1 MTALT
6 APAQARPELRVSFV
20 DVEGGQATLFVSQ
33 KGESLLVDTG
43 WAGHDGR
50 DADRIVAAAK
60 KAGLNHID
68 AVLITHYH
76 ADHVGGV
83 PQLLDRIPVTKM
95 LDHGENR
102 ETENPGVKADYEA
115 YLAAIEKHHV
125 QRISLHTGDALPLKS
140 IQAKVVIS
148 DGMMA
153 SYQRILALNADGT
166 VNTDDV
172 NQYCGKVEERPVD
185 TTENA
190 HSLGIQIQVGKV
202 RVLDLGDLTND
213 KERALMCPY
222 NDIGHFDLLVV
233 SHHGSKISSTAALV
247 HAIHP
252 RIAVMDNGE
261 KKGGDTVVLDTI
273 RTAPGLE
280 AFYQLHYSAVGGPS
294 LNNPTAMIAN
304 PEGTEQGYG
313 IEADI
318 QRDGS
323 IDITNE
329 RTGDTRHFAAKK

>member
-1 MTALT
+1 MTAL
-6 APAQARPELRVSFV
+6 AASAQARPELRVSFV

-50 DADRIVAAAK
+50 DAGRIVAAAK

-68 AVLITHYH
+68 AVLITHFH

-83 PQLLDRIPVTKM
+83 PQLLDRIPVTRVF
-95 LDHGENR
+95 DHGDN
-102 ETENPGVKADYEA
+102 TELDNPTVKSDFAA
-115 YLAAIEKHHV
+115 YLAAIEKHHT
-125 QRISLHTGDALPLKS
+125 QRVILHAGQPLPLKS
-140 IQAKVVIS
+140 IRATALSSNGEVI
-148 DGMMA
+148 
-153 SYQRILALNADGT
+153 QKPLPNAGET
-166 VNTDDV
+166 NV
-172 NQYCGKVEERPVD
+172 YCDKVEHRTPD
-185 TTENA
+185 ATENA
-190 HSLGIQIQVGKV
+190 HSLGIALQVGKV
-202 RVLDLGDLTND
+202 RILDLGDLTAD
-213 KERALMCPY
+213 KERLLTCPV
-222 NDIGHFDLLVV
+222 NRIGHVDILVV
-233 SHHGSKISSTAALV
+233 SHHGSERSSTAWLA
-247 HAIHP
+247 HTIHP

-329 RTGDTRHFAAKK
+329 RTGDTRHLAAKK